1 MEAIGRG
8 YRFMEM
14 EKRKKLQF
22 RIDLVLTVLFI
33 GMIFFFLIGTIV
45 FGQGLW
51 GRTFYIKYVGEYLE
65 DRYNYTPWEW
75 LEASKLSLDNY
86 ISSNLYGTSTL
97 GQINSTF
104 QYALGK
110 RLVSTGGAQMIRLN
124 TGHLYD
130 LQDEKSMEAGRDDVL
145 RLLSVVP
152 EETPVLFLYE
162 HPTLYDEDAQM
173 PKGYEFMDFSAR
185 EADEII
191 GMLRDS
197 GLEVIDSREVV
208 KEAGLELDEFL
219 MRTDNHWATRAP
231 LTMART
237 IAGRIAE
244 VTGVDIPVER
254 LQLEQFDTEVHSKIF
269 LGKYGQRVGT
279 IVAEPDDIVTYTPK
293 YDTHI
298 QLSTSQRGDA
308 SEAEG
313 RFEDVCLRKDV
324 LKLAKGESWNTV
336 AYRDYGLIEDYDI
349 LHNEDGADLSIL
361 LVRDSFGAPIGRFLS
376 LVAKDVCSVELRTYY
391 GGTMSQWLEKSNPD
405 IVVIAYSLQM
415 LRNENYVF
423 E

>member
-1 MEAIGRG
+1 
-8 YRFMEM
+8 MEM

-33 GMIFFFLIGTIV
+33 AMIFFFLVGTIV
-45 FGQGLW
+45 FKHGLW

-65 DRYNYTPWEW
+65 DRYNYTPWQW
-75 LEASKLSLDNY
+75 LEASKKSLDNY
-86 ISSNLYGTSTL
+86 ISNSLYGTNAL
-97 GQINSTF
+97 GKINSTF

-110 RLVSTGGAQMIRLN
+110 RLVSTGGTQMIRLN

-130 LQDEKSMEAGRDDVL
+130 LQNEKSMEAGRDDVL

-152 EETPVLFLYE
+152 EDTPILFLYE
-162 HPTLYDEDAQM
+162 HPTLYDEAAQM
-173 PKGYEFMDFSAR
+173 PEGYEFMDYSAQ
-185 EADEII
+185 EADEVI

-197 GLEVIDSREVV
+197 GLEVIDSREVM
-208 KEAGLELDEFL
+208 KESGLTLNEFL
-219 MRTDNHWATRAP
+219 MRTDNHWATRAA

-237 IAGRIAE
+237 IAGRVGE
-244 VTGVDIPVER
+244 VTGVDVPAER
-254 LQLEQFDTEVHSKIF
+254 LDIDQFETETYSKLF
-269 LGKYGQRVGT
+269 LGKYGQRLSTLV
-279 IVAEPDDIVTYTPK
+279 VEPDDIVTYTPK

-298 QLSTSQRGDA
+298 QLSTSNRGTTA
-308 SEAEG
+308 EAEG
-313 RFEDVCLRKDV
+313 RFEDVCLRKDCFE
-324 LKLAKGESWNTV
+324 LEDGKTWNTA

-349 LHNEDGADLSIL
+349 LTNDDGADLSIL

-391 GGTMSQWLEKSNPD
+391 GGTMSQWLEKSDPD
-405 IVVIAYSLQM
+405 IVVIAYSLAM
-415 LRNENYVF
+415 LRNEHYVF

>member
-1 MEAIGRG
+1 
-8 YRFMEM
+8 MEM
-14 EKRKKLQF
+14 EKRKRLQF
-22 RIDLVLTVLFI
+22 RIDLVLTVLFLA
-33 GMIFFFLIGTIV
+33 MIFFFLIGTV
-45 FGQGLW
+45 LFEQGLW

-65 DRYNYTPWEW
+65 NRYDYTPWEW
-75 LEASKLSLDNY
+75 LEASKLSLDNF
-86 ISSNLYGTSTL
+86 ISNNLYGTSTL

-124 TGHLYD
+124 SGHLYD

-145 RLLSVVP
+145 RLISVVP
-152 EETPVLFLYE
+152 EDTPILFLYE
-162 HPTLYDEDAQM
+162 HPTLYDAEAQM
-173 PKGYEFMDFSAR
+173 PKGYEFMDFSAQ

-197 GLEVIDSREVV
+197 GLEVIDSREVM
-208 KEAGLELDEFL
+208 KEAGLSLNDFL
-219 MRTDNHWATRAP
+219 MRTDGHWATRAA

-237 IAGRIAE
+237 IAERVGEI
-244 VTGVDIPVER
+244 TGVDVPAER
-254 LQLEQFDTEVHSKIF
+254 LDIDQFETKTYSNIF
-269 LGKYGQRVGT
+269 MGKYGQRVGPL
-279 IVAEPDDIVTYTPK
+279 VVEPDDIVTYTPK

-313 RFEDVCLRKDV
+313 RFEDVCLRKEV
-324 LKLAKGESWNTV
+324 LKLGAGQTWNTTG
-336 AYRDYGLIEDYDI
+336 YMDYGLIEDYDI
-349 LHNEDGADLSIL
+349 LKNEDGADLSIL
-361 LVRDSFGAPIGRFLS
+361 LVRDSFGAPTGRFLS

-391 GGTMSQWLEKSNPD
+391 GGTMSQWLEKSDPD